1 MIFTSLKIL
10 ENINS
15 KMILP
20 LSFSEHRYL
29 VDIQVIRLNY
39 AVCVLNNLFEGS
51 ISQNF
56 DLGQSVHFM

>member
-1 MIFTSLKIL
+1 
-10 ENINS
+10 
-15 KMILP
+15 MILP

-29 VDIQVIRLNY
+29 VDIQVIWLNY
-39 AVCVLNNLFEGS
+39 AVCVLNDLFEGS